1 MCHAPI
7 VIPAIGGDRSDLCAA
22 TTEAMWR
29 VAACLAASQPETVA
43 VVSPHLPRH
52 AEAFGWAEGPLLVAD
67 FRDFGHPQLRFTF
80 RSDGAAAKTLS
91 RAAER
96 RGLPLAG
103 TSIPL
108 LDHGAAVPLWFLQ
121 RAGYQGRVLVLGL
134 PWQRSP
140 HGNRLLGEALAE
152 SFQTLERRW
161 ALVAS
166 GDLSHALQPGAP
178 AGFHPR
184 ACAFDAALM
193 ERLRQG
199 PLAGLQGLDPALRNL
214 AAEDALDSLEV
225 AAGAM
230 GPGAACREVL
240 SYEAPFGVGYGVA
253 LLQ

>member
-7 VIPAIGGDRSDLCAA
+7 VIPAIAGGRSILCEA
-22 TTEAMWR
+22 TTEAMR
-29 VAACLAASQPETVA
+29 RAAAQLAASQPETVA

-52 AEAFGWAEGPLLVAD
+52 AESFGWAEGALLVAD
-67 FRDFGHPQLRFTF
+67 FRDFGHPGLRFTY
-80 RSDGAAAKTLS
+80 RSDGAAAGTLS

-96 RGLPLAG
+96 RGLPLTG

-121 RAGYQGRVLVLGL
+121 EAGFQGRVLLLGL
-134 PWQRSP
+134 PWQRNP

-152 SFQTLERRW
+152 AFQTLERRW

-193 ERLRQG
+193 EGLRQG
-199 PLAGLQGLDPALRNL
+199 PLAGLRRLDPDLRHV

-225 AAGAM
+225 AEGAL